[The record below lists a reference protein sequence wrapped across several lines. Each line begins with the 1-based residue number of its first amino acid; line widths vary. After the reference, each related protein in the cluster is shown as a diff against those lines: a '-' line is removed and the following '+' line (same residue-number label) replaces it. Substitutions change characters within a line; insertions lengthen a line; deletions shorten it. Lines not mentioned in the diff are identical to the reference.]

1 MAAGSSASFW
11 FQLYMILDWAFMADL
26 LDLAEKA
33 KCPALIFTVDMPAV
47 GRPGWAWGVGH
58 VLELIAAEMKVAMT
72 LTGVTRVDQRDRN
85 ALA

>member
-1 MAAGSSASFW
+1 MPGS
-11 FQLYMILDWAFMADL
+11 DL
-26 LDLAEKA
+26 
-33 KCPALIFTVDMPAV
+33 TVDMPAV